1 MRTALDP
8 APSTLVALGVA
19 WVVLLVLLS
28 VASLGLVE
36 YVVGLLWAVL
46 LIYLAAAIVYG
57 VAREEDTAVKR
68 WGLRALEAPRPV
80 VIGLIVTWVV
90 LSIVLPIAD
99 LGGITFLLGFAW
111 ALLLMYLIAFAIQD
125 YARE

>member
-8 APSTLVALGVA
+8 PPATLVALAAA

-28 VASLGLVE
+28 VVELGLAD
-36 YVVGLLWAVL
+36 YLVGLVWALL
-46 LIYLAAAIVYG
+46 LIYLIAAVVYG

-68 WGLRALEAPRPV
+68 WGLRALEAPRQV
-80 VIGLIVTWVV
+80 VIALIVAWVA

-111 ALLLMYLIAFAIQD
+111 ALLFLYLIAFAIQG